1 MDMKLCVDD
10 YLEKLIVRMGGLHIA
25 MNFLK
30 TIGDHMEGSGIESI
44 WVESGL
50 LGPNATYEALSGK
63 HYNRGIRAHKITAQA
78 LWSLLLPQFM
88 VFLHEVDVTLHDAI
102 TSAKNEEYTQEMIN
116 RDTDRHR
123 RCLGALL

>member
-1 MDMKLCVDD
+1 MDTLNAAVIRCMYISEQLGQTYTVITVDQALYFKLMDVTWCDDD
-10 YLEKLIVRMGGLHIA
+10 YPEKLIVRMGGLHIA

-63 HYNRGIRAHKITAQA
+63 HYNRVIRAHNITAQT
-78 LWSLLLPQFM
+78 LLSLLLSQFM
-88 VFLHEVDVTLHDAI
+88 VFL
-102 TSAKNEEYTQEMIN
+102 Q
-116 RDTDRHR
+116 
-123 RCLGALL
+123 